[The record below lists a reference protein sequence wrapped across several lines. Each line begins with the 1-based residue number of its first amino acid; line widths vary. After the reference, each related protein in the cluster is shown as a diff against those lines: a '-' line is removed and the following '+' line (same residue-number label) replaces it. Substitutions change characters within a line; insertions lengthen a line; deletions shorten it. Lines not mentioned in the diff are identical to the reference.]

1 MRSRFG
7 LDRLGFRSRVLVAAL
22 LPSVAIALVLA
33 LHFTSTRIDDIEQ
46 SLIDRAALLTG
57 SLAPASEY
65 GLFAGNLDILQSL
78 ADSTLRER
86 GVDGVLIMDR
96 DNVVLARAGLVSDPA
111 VDSALGLA
119 GTERLLSTDH
129 FHQFASPVFAAQGP
143 SDLLL
148 DDAHASS
155 GAARLGTV
163 VVQVSRFGS
172 AQARRELI
180 TSAILITAGG
190 LVLAGLFARFLS
202 DGVTSPV
209 RALAETV
216 QRIEKGD
223 FSVRARTGARG
234 ILRALEDGINRM
246 AVALQ
251 AARAGLEERVHDA
264 TAQLQQQKE
273 VAEQASRAKTQF
285 VDALVHDLSQ
295 PLMAMGLDIRT
306 LKLRPLDEASVALLS
321 RLERSS
327 LKLENMRDVLLDVAR
342 LESGATQPRLIDF
355 PLNRVFESLRV
366 TFEAQAAEK
375 GLRFALHPTQAWC
388 RSDPLLLERVLAN
401 LVSNA
406 LRYTTQGTVLAG
418 VRMLGSGQL
427 RVEVRDSGQGIP
439 ADRIDDV
446 FQEFVRLPGADPGAG
461 GRGMGLGLAIVKR
474 LCALLSHELAVRS
487 RPGRGSTFSVTLPRA
502 RAFVQAPVA
511 EPLHGLARLAGCRV
525 ALIDDDAAVL
535 QSLQSLL
542 RSVDIDVIAGTSPE
556 FVLRQLRQAGAPAF
570 IISDYQL
577 GGGIDGLD
585 AVLIL
590 RRELGDGIPALVMT
604 GLVATRE
611 LEIKLE
617 GHGIPLVAKPVRPV
631 VLDAVI
637 GGLLDA
643 ADEQE
648 G

>member
-7 LDRLGFRSRVLVAAL
+7 LGRLGFRSRVLVAAL
-22 LPSVAIALVLA
+22 LPSVAIALALA
-33 LHFTSTRIDDIEQ
+33 IHFTSTRIDDIEQ

-65 GLFAGNLDILQSL
+65 GLFVGNLDILQSL
-78 ADSTLRER
+78 ADSMMRER
-86 GVDGVLIMDR
+86 GVDGVLIVDR
-96 DNVVLARAGLVSDPA
+96 DQLVLARAGQVSDPP
-111 VDSALGLA
+111 VDTTRGLA
-119 GTERLLSTDH
+119 RTALLQSSER
-129 FHQFASPVFAAQGP
+129 FHQFAAPVFSAQGP
-143 SDLLL
+143 SDLPF
-148 DDAHASS
+148 DDQLAPS
-155 GAARLGTV
+155 GPLRLGTV

-180 TSAILITAGG
+180 DSAVLITAGG
-190 LVLAGLFARFLS
+190 LLLAGLFARFLS
-202 DGVTSPV
+202 DGVTAPV

-234 ILRALEDGINRM
+234 ILQVLEDGINRM
-246 AVALQ
+246 AVSLQ
-251 AARAGLEERVHDA
+251 TARAGLEERVHDA

-285 VDALVHDLSQ
+285 VDALLHDLSQ

-306 LKLRPLDEASVALLS
+306 LKLRLRDDESAGLLS

-342 LESGATQPRLIDF
+342 LESGATQPRLTDF
-355 PLNRVFESLRV
+355 PLIRVFDSLRV

-375 GLRFALHPTQAWC
+375 GLRFELHPTRAWC

-406 LRYTTQGTVLAG
+406 LRYTARGTVFAG
-418 VRMLGSGQL
+418 VRMLDDGRL
-427 RVEVRDSGQGIP
+427 RIEVRDSGQGIP

-446 FQEFVRLPGADPGAG
+446 FEEFVRLPGADPGAA
-461 GRGMGLGLAIVKR
+461 GRGMGLGLTIVKR
-474 LCALLSHELAVRS
+474 LCALLGHEVKVRS
-487 RPGRGSTFSVTLPRA
+487 RPGRGSTFSVALPRV
-502 RAFVQAPVA
+502 RALAQVPVA
-511 EPLHGLARLAGCRV
+511 QPLHGLARLAGCRV

-542 RSVDIDVIAGTSPE
+542 GSVGIDVIAGTSAD

-577 GGGIDGLD
+577 GEGLDGLN
-585 AVLIL
+585 AVLTL
-590 RRELGDGIPALVMT
+590 RRELGNDIPALVMT
-604 GLVATRE
+604 GLAATRE
-611 LEIKLE
+611 LEIELE

-637 GGLLDA
+637 GGMLDA
-643 ADEQE
+643 AEDA
-648 G
+648 GS